1 MSTPSEIREV
11 MLHAI
16 IDEGT
21 ASIKVHELTKVVEA
35 IYDALKR
42 HGMIDPSKK
51 KKSKKKSK

>member
-1 MSTPSEIREV
+1 MPTPSEIREV

-21 ASIKVHELTKVVEA
+21 SSIKVHELTKLVEA
-35 IYDALKR
+35 IYDALKT

-51 KKSKKKSK
+51 KKNKQKSK